1 MNVFTV
7 VRRGFLATDIC
18 EIVGGYIARTPLYDP
33 GVQRTVTRLQNVVGV
48 AGRAAVRVACR
59 VLLHE
64 GSNLDP
70 GVFSEEWTRGLLGE
84 LAELLNGNN
93 YCVEWIE
100 TDGGPA
106 LIVSKP

>member
-1 MNVFTV
+1 
-7 VRRGFLATDIC
+7 
-18 EIVGGYIARTPLYDP
+18 
-33 GVQRTVTRLQNVVGV
+33 
-48 AGRAAVRVACR
+48 
-59 VLLHE
+59 
-64 GSNLDP
+64 
-70 GVFSEEWTRGLLGE
+70 VFSEEWTRGLLGE